1 MGIFKTKTKVLF
13 ALVIFFLAYTM
24 TYAEEPDSITSAFQN
39 FKDVSAVS
47 INVPTVIEVPFEGEY
62 ISRREFAVY
71 ENETE
76 IFQPYLFKIKNT
88 IVPASLNIKSVPL
101 LGNTAN
107 ITDGKYD
114 TFVDYPLPETYRGE
128 VEFVISSDEP
138 ISLSS
143 VTFIL
148 GKNVALPTS
157 VEIRT
162 NDNNKSSIVLAKTRM
177 TSSLVRFPETSARE
191 WVIKLDYTQ
200 PLRIAELQFGQSD
213 IEKTTQKGLRF
224 LAQPEH
230 TYRIY
235 FNPDQRVVVKVGEA
249 SNLSDDKNVLRID
262 SIKTQENTLYI
273 KADVDGDG
281 VPDEI
286 DNCVSVANVGQED
299 VDKNSRGD
307 ACDDFDKDGRINSID
322 NCPNHPNS
330 IQRDIDGDGVGD
342 ACDDEESRI
351 TEKYTWIPWAGM
363 AIVGIIIFGLFL
375 FTIKE
380 MREKKEKEESSE
392 PENRE
397 NTPTPPEV

>member
-1 MGIFKTKTKVLF
+1 
-13 ALVIFFLAYTM
+13 M
-24 TYAEEPDSITSAFQN
+24 TYAEESESLTSAFQN
-39 FKDVSAVS
+39 FKDVTSVS

-62 ISRREFAVY
+62 IIRKEFAVY

-76 IFQPYLFKIKNT
+76 VFQPYLFKIKNT
-88 IVPASLNIKSVPL
+88 VVPTPLNIKSVPSS
-101 LGNTAN
+101 GNVAN
-107 ITDGKYD
+107 ISDGKYD

-128 VEFVISSDEP
+128 VEFVVSSDEAVA
-138 ISLSS
+138 LSS
-143 VTFIL
+143 ITVIL
-148 GKNVALPTS
+148 DKNVALPTF
-157 VEIRT
+157 VEVRT

-191 WVIKLDYTQ
+191 WFIKLNYTQ

-230 TYRIY
+230 IYRIY
-235 FNPDQRVVVKVGEA
+235 FNPDRYVAVKTGEA
-249 SNLSDDKNVLRID
+249 SNLADDRGVLRVD
-262 SIKTQENTLYI
+262 STKTQENTLYI

-281 VPDEI
+281 VSDEV
-286 DNCVSVANVGQED
+286 DNCVSVANAEQED
-299 VDKNSRGD
+299 IDKNSRGD
-307 ACDDFDKDGRINSID
+307 ACDDFDKDGRMNSID

-330 IQRDIDGDGVGD
+330 TQRDTDGDGVGD
-342 ACDDEESRI
+342 VCDEEESRI

-380 MREKKEKEESSE
+380 MREKKKKEESSE
-392 PENRE
+392 PESRE
-397 NTPTPPEV
+397 IPPNPPVA